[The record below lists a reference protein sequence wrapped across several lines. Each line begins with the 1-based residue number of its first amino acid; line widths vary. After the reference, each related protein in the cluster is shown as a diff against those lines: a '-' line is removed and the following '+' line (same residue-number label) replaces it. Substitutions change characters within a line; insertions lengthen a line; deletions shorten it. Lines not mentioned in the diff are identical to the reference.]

1 MIYSALIY
9 FSSLDK
15 ANITNMKKQLSLIII
30 CIFSLLYSAK
40 ANVGDTTWVQSFHGE
55 FTQYGNFDTSVVF
68 PDGSKTYRKI
78 YMVFTLGE
86 YNCPG
91 NPQYC
96 HQWDYTVSNILMT
109 PGGDTVEMTRFI
121 TPYAT
126 SGTPGFSTS
135 WQQHYI
141 YDVTDYYP
149 ILKNSATMRV
159 NYSGYSWGYNGD
171 VKFAFIEGTPE
182 RNVLGHA
189 KLWGD
194 CYTYGNTAS
203 PIDSSVKAYTLTPP
217 ANTQSTEMKLIIT
230 GHGYDNTSGCCE
242 FDNTGVGHSYT
253 VVANNSTVAQKNM
266 NINCGWS
273 ELYPQGGTWL
283 YARAGN
289 WCPGGIISFGEYTLP
304 GVTASTPYSVDLNF
318 DDTYN
323 GGGSYGIYCIAA
335 SVFYYGGYNKTLDA
349 SLEDVIAPTNFEWY
363 RRENPRVSV
372 PVIKIR
378 NTGGTVINSM
388 LIRYGVKDSAQS
400 QYIWTGSLASSAD
413 TVITLPAIASLTNLS
428 LGAAS
433 GLHNFIATIVEVN
446 GQADNDQS
454 NDTLTSK
461 FVVAPKWPAVLR
473 IKLLTSSIG
482 ANGSFGTSPAD
493 ASWQITDANNNVV
506 ASRTNAN
513 VSTTYY
519 DTVTLNSSG
528 FYSLSVT
535 TSQCYGLQWWALAGQ
550 SGYTAGAFAVQNL
563 LSGNA
568 VLALNGTSN
577 SGQYLDDF
585 GCGFVQYF
593 TTAGECHA
601 NTPTIT
607 RVGDTLTAS
616 SGAAFQWYNNG
627 NAIAGATSQTYTSGT
642 GNGNYTVEVTSNTGC
657 KATSATFPFFNT
669 GVNDLSALAAQV
681 TLFPNPAHD
690 ILNIGVSAEL
700 TGSSY
705 ALYDMAGRR
714 LAGGTLENEM
724 NEISVRD
731 IASGI
736 YLVSIGNG
744 INSISKRVIIQK

>member
-1 MIYSALIY
+1 MRYFFVLAL
-9 FSSLDK
+9 FFLCSFNP
-15 ANITNMKKQLSLIII
+15 AN
-30 CIFSLLYSAK
+30 A
-40 ANVGDTTWVQSFHGE
+40 AVGDTTWVQSFHGD
-55 FTQYGNFDTSVVF
+55 FTNPGAFDTTIKF
-68 PDGSKTYRKI
+68 PDGSVTYRKI
-78 YMVFTLGE
+78 YMIITIGE
-86 YNCPG
+86 YTCPG
-91 NPQYC
+91 GSQYC
-96 HQWDYTVSNILMT
+96 HQWDYDVENYVMT
-109 PGGDTVEMTRFI
+109 PRGDTLELGRFI

-126 SGTPGFSTS
+126 AGTPGFGST

-141 YDVTDYYP
+141 FDVSDYYNV
-149 ILKNSATMRV
+149 LKDSALMRA
-159 NYSGYSWGYNGD
+159 NYSGYSYGFTGD

-182 RNVLGHA
+182 RNIMGYDR
-189 KLWGD
+189 LWNNT
-194 CYTYGNTAS
+194 YSYGNPANL
-203 PIDSSVKAYTLTPP
+203 IDSNVLPYTFTPP
-217 ANTQSTEMKLIIT
+217 AGTVSAEMKFLIT
-230 GHGYDNTSGCCE
+230 GHGSDSTSGCCE
-242 FDNTGVGHSYT
+242 FDATGVGHTYT
-253 VVANNSTVAQKNM
+253 VLANNNPVAQYNM
-266 NINCGWS
+266 NVNCGMS

-283 YARAGN
+283 YGRAGN
-289 WCPGGIISFGEYTLP
+289 WCPGGSVNLGQYPLTGVSAGNPYTTD
-304 GVTASTPYSVDLNF
+304 VNF
-318 DDTYN
+318 DDSYY
-323 GGGSYGIYCIAA
+323 GGNNFGIYKIASA
-335 SVFYYGGYNKTLDA
+335 VFYYGGYNKTLDA
-349 SLEDVIAPTNFEWY
+349 SLEDIIAPTNFEWY
-363 RRENPRVSV
+363 RRENPRVSE
-372 PVIKIR
+372 PIIKIR

-388 LIRYGVKDSAQS
+388 LIRYGVKDSVQS

-413 TVITLPAIASLTNLS
+413 AVITLPAIASLTNLS

-513 VSTTYY
+513 VTTTYY

-528 FYSLSVT
+528 FYTLSVT

-607 RVGDTLTAS
+607 RVGDTLMAS

-627 NAIAGATSQTYTSGT
+627 NPITGATGQTYTSGT

-714 LAGGTLENEM
+714 LTVGTLENEM

-744 INSISKRVIIQK
+744 VNSIGKRVIIQK